1 MNSLIKRNL
10 VAMTIL
16 AGVTGMFIAGCAK
29 QPSADIQPA
38 QPSAESFVTAGDY
51 EMHFNAI
58 RSDQLTPDVARA
70 YGIERSKNKVLLN
83 VSVLNHINGPA
94 AATEANVSVLVHNLN
109 DQVKN
114 LALRRITEGT
124 AIYYVGEVD
133 ISGAE
138 TLVFEITATPNG
150 SGNTITAKLTR
161 EFFAN

>member
-1 MNSLIKRNL
+1 MNTFIKNNL
-10 VAMTIL
+10 VVMTVL
-16 AGVTGMFIAGCAK
+16 AAITSAFIAGCGK

-58 RSDQLTPDVARA
+58 RSDQLTADVARS

-83 VSVLNHINGPA
+83 VSVLNHINGSTVA
-94 AATEANVSVLVHNLN
+94 SEANVSVLVRNLN
-109 DQVKN
+109 DQVKD

-138 TLVFEITATPNG
+138 TLVFEITAVPNG